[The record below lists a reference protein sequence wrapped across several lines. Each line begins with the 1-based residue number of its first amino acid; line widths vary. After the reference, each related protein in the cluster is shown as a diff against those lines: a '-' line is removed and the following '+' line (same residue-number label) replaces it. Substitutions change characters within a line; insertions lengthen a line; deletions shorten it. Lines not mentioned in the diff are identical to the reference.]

1 MLQPQTIEIETD
13 SGAKKEYILSKFN
26 CIEGREILTQY
37 PLTGTPKLGAYAD
50 NEKLMLRVLAHVGV
64 PTPGGQPLKLSS
76 RALITNHVPDAT
88 TLLKLE
94 YEMFKFNFS
103 FFRDG
108 GLFEVLRILLEQIK
122 PALTQTLTP
131 SLESSLVAGSPP
143 STS

>member
-1 MLQPQTIEIETD
+1 MLQTQTIEIETD
-13 SGAKKEYILSKFN
+13 SGEKKDYILSKFN

-50 NEKLMLRVLAHVGV
+50 NEKLMMRVLAHVGV
-64 PTPGGQPLKLSS
+64 PTPDGQTLKLTS

-88 TLLKLE
+88 TLLKIE
-94 YEMFKFNFS
+94 YEMFKYNYS

-108 GLFEVLRILLEQIK
+108 GLFEVLRVLLEHIK
-122 PALTQTLTP
+122 PALIQTSTL
-131 SLESSLVAGSPP
+131 SSESSLAAGSPP